1 MTGQPIDRCGGV
13 MEGCNPIHAPCL
25 HHAQHSFTHSLPQV
39 PGGGEDR
46 ICSKST
52 NERRQPELGSDVTTT
67 STAASSNGGTV
78 GKLGYAAGSIK
89 ARPRLS
95 QSFLTREDSEF
106 GVVRPEAVK
115 ITQRFTILEKVRG

>member
-1 MTGQPIDRCGGV
+1 M
-13 MEGCNPIHAPCL
+13 NPIHSRGLLPPSRPTFI
-25 HHAQHSFTHSLPQV
+25 HSFIPS
-39 PGGGEDR
+39 GARWGEDR

-52 NERRQPELGSDVTTT
+52 NERRQPELGSDVSTT

-78 GKLGYAAGSIK
+78 GKLRYAAGSIK